1 MNWSHSSDY
10 YSVVRYIVNV
20 RQYVANGPGEVM
32 IQTVRGYPRE
42 LSGGQLSHT
51 VADLSKCLAVYIPGN

>member
-1 MNWSHSSDY
+1 M
-10 YSVVRYIVNV
+10 NV
-20 RQYVANGPGEVM
+20 RQYVADGPGKVM